1 MSHRP
6 FGPLVKT
13 GENVINLLGE
23 KKKQTKKVSYNALYK
38 KIDRLVSTALEA
50 VAKLLHVQAVF

>member
-1 MSHRP
+1 M
-6 FGPLVKT
+6 
-13 GENVINLLGE
+13 INLLGG

-50 VAKLLHVQAVF
+50 VAKLLHGQAVF